1 MRLAALGAALLMAVT
16 GAACSSTNSASTTGT
31 APAGSS
37 PKIPASAFSDHTG
50 ITSNSVRVGN
60 ISTLNIGGLFKGA
73 LVGTQAYAAYVNST
87 GGVNGRKI
95 IVDSGADQFN
105 NGALN
110 KALTQ
115 TAMQSDFSL
124 VGGFSLNDGFGGTV
138 LAQNPGFPD
147 VSVVLD
153 PTTNKLP
160 NVFSPVPENTGWET
174 GPLQYF
180 KDRYPTEV
188 DAVGTLV
195 ATSPSAVTDWNGEK
209 AAMEHLGYKIVYQPQ
224 YPVTQTDFTQYV
236 ISMRNAGVKMLFLDQ
251 MPENYASAVI
261 QALNDQN
268 FHPVVVLG
276 AATYSTNLVTASG
289 GAAAVEGMY
298 LEQNASLYLGED
310 RNLIPAVGTFL
321 HWVQVASPGFKPD
334 LFTMY
339 GWVSAELFSQALKN
353 AGADPSR
360 GSLLQ
365 ALSKITSFNADNL
378 IAPTNP
384 AAKTNSSCYLLA
396 QIHNGQFQR
405 LDDPPVTSSTGGY
418 RCNGTYYLQPGA

>member
-1 MRLAALGAALLMAVT
+1 MAAVGAALLVAVVGT
-16 GAACSSTNSASTTGT
+16 ACSSTNSSTTATT
-31 APAGSS
+31 AAGGSA
-37 PKIPASAFSDHTG
+37 KIPASAFSDRTG
-50 ITSNSVRVGN
+50 ITRTTVQVGN

-87 GGVNGRKI
+87 GGINGRKI
-95 IVDSGADQFN
+95 VVSSGADQFN

-110 KALTQ
+110 KALPQ
-115 TAMQSDFSL
+115 TAIQNDFAL
-124 VGGFSLNDGFGGTV
+124 VGGFSLNDGYGGAV
-138 LAQNPGFPD
+138 LAQNPGMPD

-153 PTTNKLP
+153 PATNKLP

-180 KDRYPTEV
+180 KDKYPTEV
-188 DAVGTLV
+188 KAVGTLV

-209 AAMEHLGYKIVYQPQ
+209 AAMEHLGYKVVYQPQ

-236 ISMRNAGVKMLFLDQ
+236 IAMRNAGVKMLFLDQ
-251 MPENYASAVI
+251 MPANYASAVI
-261 QALNDQN
+261 KALNDQN
-268 FHPVVVLG
+268 YHPVVVFG
-276 AATYSTNLVTASG
+276 AATYSSNLVHDSG
-289 GAAAVEGMY
+289 GAAAVQGMY

-321 HWVQVASPGFKPD
+321 HWVAVASPGFKPD

-353 AGADPSR
+353 AGSNPSR

-365 ALSKITSFNADNL
+365 ALSKITTFNANNL
-378 IAPTNP
+378 ISTTNP
-384 AAKTNSSCYLLA
+384 AAKTNGSCYLLA
-396 QIHNGQFQR
+396 RINNGQFQR
-405 LDDPPVTSSTGGY
+405 LADPPVSSSTGGY
-418 RCNGTYYLQPGA
+418 RCNGTYYLHTKA